1 MISSN
6 PFDVIG
12 ARSAGLQAVWV
23 RRTAEAIYD
32 PWGIEP
38 SATVSTLSELAGV
51 LSSEPPDIQR

>member
-32 PWGIEP
+32 PCGY
-38 SATVSTLSELAGV
+38 
-51 LSSEPPDIQR
+51 